1 MEKKPLLDKQSAVR
15 ESNLFNETQIY
26 FLRRLTFVIIGTL
39 FCVGIFSLVFT
50 SNQDQILLIDEQVIF
65 IFI

>member
-1 MEKKPLLDKQSAVR
+1 MEKKPLLDKQSTVR